1 MRIGRAEFVF
11 LICAVNVNVALKSI
25 DVPAA
30 IFAKF
35 FSRDSQNAR
44 GNKIAIGFVFEP
56 FAKMRSRGFS
66 RDENRSRG
74 NVFADFFNDG
84 EKSVGRAE
92 RIFDAGRLCARCG
105 NFVFCD
111 GNAIAQE
118 REFLVRDTGDERVVR
133 YGNAQIF
140 AFAFELQK

>member
-11 LICAVNVNVALKSI
+11 LIGAVNVNIALKSI
-25 DVPAA
+25 DVPVA
-30 IFAKF
+30 IFTKF

-44 GNKIAIGFVFEP
+44 SNKIAIGLVFEP
-56 FAKMRSRGFS
+56 FAKMRSRRFS
-66 RDENRSRG
+66 RDENCSRG
-74 NVFADFFNDG
+74 NAFADFFNDG

-92 RIFDAGRLCARCG
+92 RIFDARRLRARCG
-105 NFVFCD
+105 NFVFSD

-118 REFLVRDTGDERVVR
+118 REFLVRDAGDERVAR

-140 AFAFELQK
+140 AFAFELRK